1 MGTFFFF
8 GASDAETRGTYR
20 HRMKKRNVPFSILVG
35 MALAVLGFNGPI
47 LAAEPSRDLMVSP
60 KAAPGSVPIAGN
72 YWALLIGIDD
82 YHEAP
87 KLETAVKDVVG
98 VREVLVGRYGF
109 SDDRVIT
116 LINAQATRTNIEH
129 ELYKLGQ
136 LAKAD
141 DSVFIYYAGHGQ
153 YDQDGRLGWWVP
165 VEGQPRNPGTFI
177 TNSSIRDYIDGMK
190 ARHVYLVADS
200 CFSGTLFGKARGMPP
215 INDQFYA
222 RLYAK
227 QSRWGLT
234 SGGTEPVADRGK
246 GGHSIFAYH
255 FIGLLKENP
264 EPYLIPT
271 QIYDRIAS
279 VIANNAS
286 QTPRSEPLQNAGDEG
301 GQFVF
306 RLAAV
311 ARPAPAAPA
320 LKKGPSAA
328 LTQAEQELKTLQ
340 AQESQVEQEKA
351 SAEEERKLQEIQQQ
365 IAQKKQQIAEKKKA
379 IEEARARPF
388 TSQPVPGSEARP
400 REITGKDGATMVV
413 IPAGEFWM
421 GSTQDDVDRLVE
433 QCMQTRKKD
442 AASCRSVFQGEVPR
456 HRVRIAA
463 FAMDKYE
470 VTNKLF
476 AKFVEGTDYQT
487 TAEREGWGWGLGE
500 RDAAPR
506 RVEGAS
512 WKTPSTGAS
521 AVPEHPV
528 MMVSWDDAV
537 AYCRWAAKRLPT
549 EAEWEYAARANT
561 QGANWWGERMPG
573 TRVANVADKSGQ
585 RQFPELAVEP
595 QYDDGSARTSPVG
608 TYEANPWGL
617 HDMIGN
623 VWEWTADW
631 YAPSFYRKS
640 KDFNPEGPSSGQY
653 RVVRGGSWR
662 NLGVLARAAYRGG
675 HAPTDRSAIIGF
687 RCAQDAR

>member
-1 MGTFFFF
+1 
-8 GASDAETRGTYR
+8 
-20 HRMKKRNVPFSILVG
+20 MKNGNVPISVLVG
-35 MALAVLGFNGPI
+35 MALAVLGANSPI
-47 LAAEPSRDLMVSP
+47 LADEPSRDLLVTL
-60 KAAPGSVPIAGN
+60 KAAPGSVPIGGN
-72 YWALLIGIDD
+72 YWALLVGIDD
-82 YHEAP
+82 YQQAP

-98 VREVLVGRYGF
+98 VRDVLVGRYGF
-109 SDDRVIT
+109 SLDHVIT

-136 LAKAD
+136 LAKED

-153 YDQDGRLGWWVP
+153 YEQDGRLGWWVP

-177 TNSSIRDYIDGMK
+177 TNSSIRDYINGMK

-200 CFSGTLFGKARGMPP
+200 CFSGTLFGRSRAMPP
-215 INDQFYA
+215 IDNQFYA

-246 GGHSIFAYH
+246 AGHSIFAYH

-271 QIYDRIAS
+271 QIYDRIAP
-279 VIANNAS
+279 VVANNAS

-328 LTQAEQELKTLQ
+328 LAQAEQELNALQ
-340 AQESQVEQEKA
+340 AQESLVEQEKA

-365 IAQKKQQIAEKKKA
+365 IAQKKQQIAEKRKA
-379 IEEARARPF
+379 IEEARARPYGP
-388 TSQPVPGSEARP
+388 QPAPEGGSRL

-413 IPAGEFWM
+413 VPAGEFWM
-421 GSTQDDVDRLVE
+421 GSTQDEVDGLVE
-433 QCMQTRKKD
+433 QCMRTRKKD
-442 AASCRSVFQGEVPR
+442 SVTCRSVFQGEKPR
-456 HRVRIAA
+456 HKVRVSA

-470 VTNKLF
+470 VTNRLF
-476 AKFVEGTDYQT
+476 AKFVEGTGHRT
-487 TAEREGWGWGLGE
+487 TAEREGWGWGLTDRE
-500 RDAAPR
+500 AAPQ
-506 RVEGAS
+506 RVEDVS
-512 WKTPSTGAS
+512 WKTPARAAGGDSV
-521 AVPEHPV
+521 VPQHPV
-528 MMVSWDDAV
+528 SMVSWEDAA
-537 AYCRWAAKRLPT
+537 AYCRWAGKRLPS
-549 EAEWEYAARANT
+549 EAEWEYAARAGT
-561 QGANWWGERMPG
+561 TGAYWWGDRVQGARP
-573 TRVANVADKSGQ
+573 VANLADETGKQQYPG
-585 RQFPELAVEP
+585 LAVESG
-595 QYDDGSARTSPVG
+595 YSDGSARTSPVG
-608 TYEANPWGL
+608 SYEANPWGL

-631 YAPSFYRKS
+631 YDPSFYRTS
-640 KDFNPEGPSSGQY
+640 VAGENPKGPASGTY

-662 NLGVLARAAYRGG
+662 NLGALARAAYRGG
-675 HAPTDRSAIIGF
+675 HAPSERSAIIGF
-687 RCAQDAR
+687 RCVQDAK